1 VNLVGQKI
9 ERSELIGFEAT
20 VVGSTNKANIGIK
33 GKITDETRNTLKI
46 GGKIILKK
54 DITIEIETDGK
65 KITIEGKKL
74 TKSPEERI
82 KIR

>member
-1 VNLVGQKI
+1 VSLVGQKI
-9 ERSELIGFEAT
+9 ERSELIGLEAT
-20 VVGSTNKANIGIK
+20 VVGSQNKANIGIK

-46 GGKIILKK
+46 GGKTILKK
-54 DITIEIETDGK
+54 DVTIEIETDGK